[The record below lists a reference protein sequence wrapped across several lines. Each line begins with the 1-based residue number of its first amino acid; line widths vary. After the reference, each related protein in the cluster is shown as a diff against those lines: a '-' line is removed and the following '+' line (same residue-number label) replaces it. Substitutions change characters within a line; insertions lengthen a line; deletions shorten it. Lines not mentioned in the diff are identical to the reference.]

1 MRTLLKIS
9 PDNLAVS
16 RQSLENVMEKMES
29 RLADH
34 QFLVADQFSRADLA
48 IAALFS
54 PLCKPT
60 EMDDLADNEPAA
72 FAALKQSYQ
81 EKLPWVA
88 EIYRQFR

>member
-1 MRTLLKIS
+1 
-9 PDNLAVS
+9 
-16 RQSLENVMEKMES
+16 MEKMES

-54 PLCKPT
+54 LLCKPT